1 MPKKD
6 ELSQRR
12 HRNLIEH
19 LEGLM
24 RAGLKPGY
32 EGYYGQLILSS
43 AELAELGELGDVR
56 RAAREAGRR
65 LGWEPSTKLVGD
77 RLFVTDGREVPEKI
91 YERASR
97 DIADRMDEFRRPG
110 PRPADES

>member
-12 HRNLIEH
+12 YRNLVDY

-24 RAGLKPGY
+24 RAGLKPEYG
-32 EGYYGQLILSS
+32 GYYGQLILSS
-43 AELAELGELGDVR
+43 DELAELGELDDVR

-65 LGWEPSTKLVGD
+65 LGWKPITKFMGE
-77 RLFVTDGREVPEKI
+77 RLFGTQ
-91 YERASR
+91 
-97 DIADRMDEFRRPG
+97 
-110 PRPADES
+110 RPAAALQGEPLVLASQGALGSAQHGRYCS